1 MTTLH
6 NKERYILHYRALKQ
20 ALNHGLIL
28 TKVHRAIK
36 FNQRPWLKKYIDLNS
51 AKRKEAKNEF
61 EKMLFKLFNNA
72 VYGKTMEN
80 ERKRVDV
87 KLVNKWECRY
97 GAEAYIAK
105 PNFHS
110 CDIFDKN
117 LVAIQL
123 LRTEI
128 YIRKPIYVGLSVL
141 DLSKTLVYRFHYEYM
156 KNRAGDN
163 CKILY
168 TDTDSLIYEIT
179 NINIYDVMRRDI
191 HEFDTSDYPEENAFN
206 MPRVNKKIVGLM
218 KDEYNGE
225 IMLEFV
231 GLRSKMYSVRIQ
243 GQNPIK
249 KAKGEGYIQCLRERI
264 IITREQRNIRSRHHV
279 LHTEKEKKIALSA
292 HDDKRH
298 LLHNMTDT
306 LPWGHYR
313 VVAVDEVVEEL
324 KLPNI
329 AALSL
334 HEADKP
340 EENNQLPAI
349 AVEQSTT

>member
-1 MTTLH
+1 M
-6 NKERYILHYRALKQ
+6 K
-20 ALNHGLIL
+20 HGLVL
-28 TKVHRAIK
+28 DKVHRAIK

-87 KLVNKWECRY
+87 KLVNKWEGRY
-97 GAEAYIAK
+97 GAKAYIAK

-128 YIRKPIYVGLSVL
+128 SIRKPIYVGLSVL
-141 DLSKTLVYRFHYEYM
+141 DLSKTLMYRFHYEYM
-156 KNRAGDN
+156 KNRVGDN

-179 NINIYDVMRRDI
+179 NINIYDVMRQDI
-191 HEFDTSDYPEENAFN
+191 HEFDTSDYPQENPFN

-218 KDEYNGE
+218 KDKSNGE

-243 GQNPIK
+243 GQNPI
-249 KAKGEGYIQCLRERI
+249 
-264 IITREQRNIRSRHHV
+264 
-279 LHTEKEKKIALSA
+279 
-292 HDDKRH
+292 
-298 LLHNMTDT
+298 
-306 LPWGHYR
+306 
-313 VVAVDEVVEEL
+313 
-324 KLPNI
+324 
-329 AALSL
+329 
-334 HEADKP
+334 
-340 EENNQLPAI
+340 
-349 AVEQSTT
+349 